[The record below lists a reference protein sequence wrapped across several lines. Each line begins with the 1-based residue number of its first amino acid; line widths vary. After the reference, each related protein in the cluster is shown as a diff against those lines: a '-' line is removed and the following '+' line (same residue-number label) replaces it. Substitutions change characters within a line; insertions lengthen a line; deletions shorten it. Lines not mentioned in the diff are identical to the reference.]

1 MVPGK
6 GDDRAR
12 RVEYQNYHWD
22 IFAYIACTSIESIVS
37 GSCVCVLGSAPTLRK
52 KMDEIASTNILFSY
66 RFAKHQKTK
75 SCPTTRSPTRTL
87 NQLFFK
93 SQGDEDQVSEV
104 SEEKLR
110 KVRSCVK

>member
-37 GSCVCVLGSAPTLRK
+37 GSCVCVGVCANLEK
-52 KMDEIASTNILFSY
+52 KDGRD
-66 RFAKHQKTK
+66 RF
-75 SCPTTRSPTRTL
+75 
-87 NQLFFK
+87 N
-93 SQGDEDQVSEV
+93 
-104 SEEKLR
+104 
-110 KVRSCVK
+110 